1 MRVNDM
7 RLYSLSDHQE
17 ENDSRNLFAL
27 RWDLHSSLFDQ
38 AKWVV
43 VPKGGQMV
51 VHFIGRS
58 YEAAALYHNKPFN
71 TAQLSHEFLFSRF
84 AWAIIEQA
92 KWFIKPGTRKR
103 FRLIVPTSESPVN
116 ESQVESAQGSVGMT
130 RTGTITKKRKAVDAA
145 PLDVNDFQVDEAQ
158 EFDEDL
164 RLAEKVAPFFC
175 KFVVSCMLQQLTLS
189 SKLKSLTCEGTGTIQ

>member
-1 MRVNDM
+1 MRLNNMRV
-7 RLYSLSDHQE
+7 YSLSEQKE

-27 RWDLHSSLFDQ
+27 RWDLHSLLFDQ

-51 VHFIGRS
+51 VHFIGQS
-58 YEAAALYHNKPFN
+58 YEAAALYHNQAFD

-92 KWFIKPGTRKR
+92 KGFLKPNLRKR
-103 FRLIVPTSESPVN
+103 FRLIVATSESPVN
-116 ESQVESAQGSVGMT
+116 EPQVESAQGSVGMT
-130 RTGTITKKRKAVDAA
+130 RTGTITKKRKAMDAA

-158 EFDEDL
+158 ELEEDL

-175 KFVVSCMLQQLTLS
+175 KFVVSCMLRQFTLS
-189 SKLKSLTCEGTGTIQ
+189 SKLKSLTCEGTGTIR

>member
-1 MRVNDM
+1 MRLNNMRV
-7 RLYSLSDHQE
+7 YSLSEQKE

-27 RWDLHSSLFDQ
+27 RWDLHSLLFDQ

-51 VHFIGRS
+51 VHFIGQS
-58 YEAAALYHNKPFN
+58 YEAAALYHNQAFD

-92 KWFIKPGTRKR
+92 KWFLKSNLRKR

-116 ESQVESAQGSVGMT
+116 GPQVGSVQGSVGMT
-130 RTGTITKKRKAVDAA
+130 RTEAITKKRKAMDAA

-158 EFDEDL
+158 ELEEDL
-164 RLAEKVAPFFC
+164 RLVEKVVPFFC
-175 KFVVSCMLQQLTLS
+175 KFVVSCMLRQLTLS
-189 SKLKSLTCEGTGTIQ
+189 SKLKSLTCEGTGTIR